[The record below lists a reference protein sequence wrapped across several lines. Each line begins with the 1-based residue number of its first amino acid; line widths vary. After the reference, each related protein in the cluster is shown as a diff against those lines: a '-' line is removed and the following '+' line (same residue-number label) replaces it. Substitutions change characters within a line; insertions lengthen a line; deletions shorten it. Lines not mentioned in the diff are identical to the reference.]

1 MYFTDDT
8 MYKWNDDGG
17 SLGHSLKYVVNDNS
31 SYVKTF
37 DNAEFG
43 ANTNNECN
51 NMKITFKTKVGT
63 GTLTKDDITNR
74 EYSYR
79 YAIPRADNADYGDRM
94 RDKTMS
100 VEMTTDGDNNFSIQY
115 IITKYRISWS

>member
-1 MYFTDDT
+1 M
-8 MYKWNDDGG
+8 K
-17 SLGHSLKYVVNDNS
+17 L
-31 SYVKTF
+31 TF
-37 DNAEFG
+37 S
-43 ANTNNECN
+43 
-51 NMKITFKTKVGT
+51 TKVGT

-79 YAIPRADNADYGDRM
+79 YAIPRANNAQYGDRM